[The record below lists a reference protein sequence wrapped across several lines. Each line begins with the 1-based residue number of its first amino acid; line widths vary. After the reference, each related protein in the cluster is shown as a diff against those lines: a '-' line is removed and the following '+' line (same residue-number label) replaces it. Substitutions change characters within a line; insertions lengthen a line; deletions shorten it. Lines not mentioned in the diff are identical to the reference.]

1 MKLLKGEESSPARPE
16 EVIKTKPV
24 EVRLEKIQWRPEV
37 VDPKVTERLVVWI
50 SMLRLCYQSWQI
62 TNVCRIYIS
71 IKTLFG
77 AIQL

>member
-1 MKLLKGEESSPARPE
+1 MKLLKGEDAQPE
-16 EVIKTKPV
+16 
-24 EVRLEKIQWRPEV
+24 EVRLEKIQV
-37 VDPKVTERLVVWI
+37 VDPKITERLVVWI

-62 TNVCRIYIS
+62 TNVCSIYIS